1 MYKNEASRSH
11 VHQGYEI
18 VKLHGSACWYD
29 CTFFSLFC
37 CIILTCDSTIMY
49 SRLCCGV
56 CVCVSVCVDSAAVSV
71 GWGRHSQVWALLA
84 WAVRHHLSLWQH
96 RCHSCLLRVV
106 CKLCRTNISR
116 GSQLGLRRTHC
127 DTVSVH
133 SMASTWSTTTS
144 TCSARL
150 SQQSLVRLNT
160 HTHTH
165 THTHTL
171 LSVIILCRICLH
183 IHSHM
188 LAFDWLGHFTHI
200 LIITN
205 INCS

>member
-1 MYKNEASRSH
+1 MRLVGHTCIRVMRLSSCMGLHVDTTAHFSHYSVVLFSH
-11 VHQGYEI
+11 VI
-18 VKLHGSACWYD
+18 RLSCTVD
-29 CTFFSLFC
+29 CVV
-37 CIILTCDSTIMY
+37 
-49 SRLCCGV
+49 V

-165 THTHTL
+165 THIHCCQSSFYVAYAYIYT
-171 LSVIILCRICLH
+171 VICWRLTDLDTSH
-183 IHSHM
+183 IY
-188 LAFDWLGHFTHI
+188 
-200 LIITN
+200 
-205 INCS
+205 